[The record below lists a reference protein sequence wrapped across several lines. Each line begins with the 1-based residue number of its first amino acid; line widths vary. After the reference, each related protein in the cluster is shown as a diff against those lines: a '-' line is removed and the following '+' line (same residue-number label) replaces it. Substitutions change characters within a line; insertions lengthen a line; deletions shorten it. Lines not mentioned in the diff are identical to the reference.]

1 MSKQRDSSVKPKA
14 RPQTADSDVCQLA
27 VKMADCI
34 RSTIEPG
41 QRLLLAFSGGLDS
54 CVLLHLLVE
63 HRPSLGFELQAM
75 HVHHGLSP
83 NADDWAAFCK
93 KTCLDLNIPL
103 QIARVEVARDSGA
116 GIEAAARQA
125 RYQALLGAAADYVVL
140 AHHQDDQA
148 ETLLLQL
155 LRGSGVKGLAAMA
168 MIDKERRLLRPL
180 LDVTREELLQYA
192 TARQLSWIEDESNLD
207 CRYDRNYLR
216 HDLIPLIEARFK
228 SAKKVL
234 ARTAGH
240 MAESADLLDDLAQID
255 ATCSALSLREIRQR
269 LPLDCL
275 QKLSL
280 PRGRNLLRWWLS
292 LNQLDMPNAARLEE
306 MLNQL
311 LSARAD
317 AVISVKIGS
326 DAHLRR
332 FRNEVYVEYRCDSAP
347 FSLLWSGQ
355 PQLELPDGSRLTFEK
370 KTGQGLAFER
380 LGIDKLRIASREGG
394 ERFKPD
400 AQRPT
405 RTLKHLL
412 QEAGI
417 PPWERQKLPLIYL
430 DDELALVPGI
440 GVTASMQ
447 AQPHDA
453 GLVIEWHTG

>member
-1 MSKQRDSSVKPKA
+1 MSKQRDSTVRQKA
-14 RPQTADSDVCQLA
+14 RAQAVDSAVNQLSAKLADY
-27 VKMADCI
+27 I
-34 RSTIEPG
+34 GSTVEPG
-41 QRLLLAFSGGLDS
+41 QHLLLAFSGGLDS
-54 CVLLHLLVE
+54 CVLLHLLAE
-63 HRPSLGFELQAM
+63 HRSALGFELQAM

-83 NADDWAAFCK
+83 NADDWATFCK
-93 KTCLDLNIPL
+93 QTCTHLNIPL
-103 QIARVEVARDSGA
+103 QIVHVEVAQDGGT

-125 RYQALLGAAADYVVL
+125 RYQALFGAKADYIVL

-155 LRGSGVKGLAAMA
+155 FRGSGVKGLAAMA
-168 MIDKERRLLRPL
+168 MMDKKRRLLRPL
-180 LDVTREELLQYA
+180 LDTSREELLQYA
-192 TARQLSWIEDESNLD
+192 TARRLSWIEDESNLD
-207 CRYDRNYLR
+207 RRYDRNYLR
-216 HDLIPLIEARFK
+216 HDLMPLIEARFK

-240 MAESADLLDDLAQID
+240 MAESAGLLDDLAQID
-255 ATCSALSLREIRQR
+255 AACSGLSLREIRQR

-275 QKLSL
+275 QRLSL

-317 AVISVKIGS
+317 AVISVKISS

-332 FRNEVYVEYRCDSAP
+332 FRNEVYVEYRCDSSP

-355 PQLELPDGSRLTFEK
+355 PQLVLPDGSRLTFEK
-370 KTGQGLAFER
+370 RTGQGLASER

-412 QEAGI
+412 QEAEI

-440 GVTASMQ
+440 GVTANMQ
-447 AQPHDA
+447 AQA
-453 GLVIEWHTG
+453 GETGLVIEWHTD